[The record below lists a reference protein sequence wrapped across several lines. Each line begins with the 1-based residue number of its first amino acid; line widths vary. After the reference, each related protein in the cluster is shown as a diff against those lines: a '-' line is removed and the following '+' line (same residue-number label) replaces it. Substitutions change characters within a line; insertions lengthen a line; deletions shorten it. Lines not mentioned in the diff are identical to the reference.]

1 MFWKTSTK
9 TCCPNLNTINGKI
22 PTKSFVGS
30 ATSPKSGIASSYS
43 WKYKNFTFPSLKKAI
58 NFAENHTSI
67 SQENTRIIE
76 HCRKPLSFYKNEP
89 WKKKERDSS
98 FDVTMDSYDG
108 AEPCELT
115 GIYIQ
120 SLLERILE
128 KGQMGLNQDD
138 GPLILRN
145 INN

>member
-1 MFWKTSTK
+1 M
-9 TCCPNLNTINGKI
+9 G
-22 PTKSFVGS
+22 
-30 ATSPKSGIASSYS
+30 
-43 WKYKNFTFPSLKKAI
+43 
-58 NFAENHTSI
+58 
-67 SQENTRIIE
+67 
-76 HCRKPLSFYKNEP
+76 
-89 WKKKERDSS
+89 
-98 FDVTMDSYDG
+98 SYDG
-108 AEPCELT
+108 TEPCELT